1 MKSAGYRKQSSDN
14 SDNEGNTNI
23 MLKLNMQKA
32 AAGLRLSLSKH
43 GINTPPK
50 MELAFNLDVSGSFD
64 DEHRGGLTQGILT
77 RLVPWGMVF
86 DPDQKLDVFTFS
98 NGKANAYHVG
108 DITPATCEDHIA
120 SRIIGKVPG
129 YNGGTDYRFVLEK
142 NLMHFGYLP
151 DDSAKPSGGGFL
163 GKLFGKKEVAPIP
176 QKKRALV
183 LHVTDGDNNGDDKV
197 PTREVL
203 LASQKRGDEVYFLFI
218 GCSNQPSTFD
228 YIKGLGDEFPNVGLV
243 VVTDIAEFVGLSDEE
258 LNERLIGDELVQWL
272 KK

>member
-1 MKSAGYRKQSSDN
+1 
-14 SDNEGNTNI
+14 
-23 MLKLNMQKA
+23 MLKLDMKKA
-32 AAGLRLSLSKH
+32 EQGLRLSLAKR
-43 GINTPPK
+43 GINTPPT

-64 DEHRGGLTQGILT
+64 DEHRDGLTQDLLT

-108 DITPATCEDHIA
+108 DITPTTTEGYIA

-129 YNGGTDYRFVLEK
+129 YKGGTDYRFVLEK
-142 NLMHFGYLP
+142 NLEHFGYLP
-151 DDSAKPSGGGFL
+151 SEAAKPSGGGFL
-163 GKLFGKKEVAPIP
+163 GKLFGKKEPAPIP

-183 LHVTDGDNNGDDKV
+183 LHVTDGDNNHDDKA

-203 LASQKRGDEVYFLFI
+203 RASQERGDEVYFLFI

-228 YIKGLGDEFPNVGLV
+228 YIKKLGDEFPNVGLV
-243 VVTDIAEFVGLSDEE
+243 TITDITEFVGLSDEE
-258 LNERLIGDELVQWL
+258 LNARLIGDELIEWL